1 MDTEIRRILVKHQ
14 GELEEQLKTIG
25 GKNAKDLTKEEV
37 FAWMKWKAQW
47 ELIADLF
54 SEIK

>member
-1 MDTEIRRILVKHQ
+1 MDTKVRRVLTEHQ
-14 GELEEQLKTIG
+14 GELEENLKTIG

-47 ELIADLF
+47 EIIADIMAEL
-54 SEIK
+54 K